1 MVCTK
6 EGDNKLVVAV
16 NYAVSAICNEKALW
30 YKSRE
35 IAIWAYKEIQNDNEM
50 NIMVNNVY
58 SLLKERNALKK
69 KRIAAYKE
77 SKAIIDNLS
86 FANENSTNE
95 YNSKMKEINELD
107 YQMEMNLF
115 QQNKNAKQIV
125 GKWIDYNS
133 LKEMQDRIQNLD
145 VPTVFKDMLSSIVKI
160 QYAQDK
166 AESRIKE
173 LSAERL
179 IDVREVKDVLF
190 VNFLNKEKATELL
203 RNQALINHGI
213 EHMARLDGMLR
224 KTLGES
230 FDALLNKQNSTK

>member
-160 QYAQDK
+160 QYEQEK
-166 AESRIKE
+166 AELTVKE
-173 LSAERL
+173 LAEERL
-179 IDVREVKDVLF
+179 IDVKEVKDVLF
-190 VNFLNKEKATELL
+190 VNLNKEKATELL
-203 RNQALINHGI
+203 KNMAVINSNM
-213 EHMARLDGMLR
+213 ERRASLDMMLR

-230 FDALLNKQNSTK
+230 CDALLNKQP